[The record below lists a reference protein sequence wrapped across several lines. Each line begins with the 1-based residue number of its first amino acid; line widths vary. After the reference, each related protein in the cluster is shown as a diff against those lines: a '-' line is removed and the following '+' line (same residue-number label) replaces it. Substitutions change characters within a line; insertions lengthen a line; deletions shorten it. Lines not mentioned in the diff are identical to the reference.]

1 MIEELVK
8 EKRLQKDQEETS
20 KIFDAIHRQ
29 AYWKRQENEN
39 KRILKNIERE
49 LKKDTKK
56 EFKARLIEDTL
67 NFVLFVIAA
76 IPTILLLVVLCY

>member
-8 EKRLQKDQEETS
+8 EKRKQNDQEETD
-20 KIFDAIHRQ
+20 KIMNAIHEQ

-39 KRILKNIERE
+39 KRMLKNIERE

-56 EFKARLIEDTL
+56 EFKARLIEDSL
-67 NFVLFVIAA
+67 NFVLFVLAA

>member
-8 EKRLQKDQEETS
+8 EKRNERDQQETD
-20 KIFDAIHRQ
+20 KIFRAIHEQ

-39 KRILKNIERE
+39 KRMLKNIEKE

>member
-8 EKRLQKDQEETS
+8 EKRNERDQQETD
-20 KIFDAIHRQ
+20 KIFRAIHEQ

-39 KRILKNIERE
+39 KRMLKNIEKE

-56 EFKARLIEDTL
+56 EFKARLIEDSL
-67 NFVLFVIAA
+67 NFVLFVLAA